1 MSRGEKK
8 MTPTTQHDKKRI
20 GEDELLSFDMLLA
33 TASTATA
40 TAATATTVTVVVAYD
55 TSWLKLLISTA
66 ANETVATSLP
76 KR

>member
-1 MSRGEKK
+1 

-33 TASTATA
+33 TATTATATA